1 MLNPNGDLQLR
12 QQQQLQ
18 QRVEQQISTIYAD
31 INLSVSIEVLA
42 AELISTMRLTDQ
54 SHTPTPQ
61 INHWSEKDTI
71 LITYGD
77 SIFNQDE
84 KPLQTLHH
92 FLHSYCANTI
102 NSVHILPFFPYS
114 SDDGFSVID
123 YASVNDA
130 LGDWD
135 DIKQIAQSHHLMSD
149 LVINH
154 CSSRS
159 KWFDNF
165 IRGEG
170 TGYDYFYTDSTYSL
184 SNATL
189 STNGD
194 SNTERH
200 DIEAVVRPRTS
211 PLFRSTQT
219 ASGEQQVWCTFSH
232 DQVDLDFT
240 NPKVLI
246 NFVSIIRQYL
256 DNGVKIFRLD
266 AIAFLWKKAGTPCI
280 NLPETHEIVRLL
292 RTLIEHARPD
302 AVIITETNIPNKEN
316 LTYFGN
322 GNEAHCIYN
331 FALPPLL
338 VNTLIT
344 GNCQYLKQ
352 WMMSM
357 PPAQNGTAYFN
368 FIASHDGIGLR
379 PTEGLLSDQEINQ
392 LVTTMQ
398 EFGGKISWRTVT
410 TDTKHTAN
418 SKSEEVRKPYELN
431 ITLYDALKGT
441 TAGKDEWGH
450 RRFICAH
457 TIMFALEG
465 IPGIYIHS
473 LLGTSND
480 YKKLEHTSHNRS
492 INRHRW
498 ALDSLT
504 EQLDDPESQHAR
516 SLHDINYLITLRT
529 AQPAFHPNATQFT
542 LQLGDQIF
550 GFWRQS
556 IDRSQSIFCIS
567 NISNTQLILPLA
579 NVNLI
584 SSDFW
589 YDLITGDTIKNI
601 SQILTL
607 EPYQTLWLSNR

>member
-1 MLNPNGDLQLR
+1 MVTMLNPNGDLQLR
-12 QQQQLQ
+12 

-42 AELISTMRLTDQ
+42 AELISTMQLTDQ
-54 SHTPTPQ
+54 FHTPTPQ

-567 NISNTQLILPLA
+567 NISNTQLTLPLA